1 MIQALIEQPIII
13 IAVIIIK
20 QKMLEIYK
28 TKFRFFYTFRYFSSH
43 AID

>member
-20 QKMLEIYK
+20 QKYS
-28 TKFRFFYTFRYFSSH
+28 KFIKQNSDFSIHFVIFR
-43 AID
+43 ATQ